1 MKRRV
6 ALIGYGAI
14 GQIVADAMEI
24 AAVLVRPGR
33 LESTRRALPGATV
46 VTSPDALAEVA
57 PDIVV
62 ECAGQGAVA
71 EYGDAVLSRGMDLV
85 VISTGAFA
93 DQSVLDRMC
102 DIARSAGCRLLV
114 PAGATAGLDGLLALR
129 EGGLESVRYKSSKP
143 PRSWMG
149 TPAEETVDLDT
160 LIEPTCIYEG
170 PAAEAASRFPKNANL
185 AVTIAMAG
193 LGLEDTHV
201 ELVADPSLTLNVG
214 RIEAVG
220 RSGVLTVELA
230 GSAAEDNPKTSVVT
244 AHSIIHTLRSD
255 SAIMIYP

>member
-1 MKRRV
+1 MTRRV
-6 ALIGYGAI
+6 ALIGHGAI
-14 GQIVADAMEI
+14 GQIVADAIEI
-24 AAVLVRPGR
+24 AAALVRPGR
-33 LESTRRALPGATV
+33 LEPTRRALPGARV
-46 VTSPDALAEVA
+46 VTSLEALAEVA

-62 ECAGQGAVA
+62 ECAGQGAVT
-71 EYGDAVLSRGMDLV
+71 EYGDAVLSRGMDLM

-114 PAGATAGLDGLLALR
+114 PAGAIAGLDGLLALR
-129 EGGLESVRYKSSKP
+129 EGGLESVRYISSKP
-143 PRSWMG
+143 PLSWMG

-160 LIEPTCIYEG
+160 LIEPACIYEG
-170 PAAEAASRFPKNANL
+170 SAAEAASRFPKNANL

-201 ELVADPSLTLNVG
+201 ELVADPSLALNVG

-220 RSGVLTVELA
+220 RSGVLTVEFA
-230 GSAAEDNPKTSVVT
+230 GPAAEDNPKTSVVT
-244 AHSIIHTLRSD
+244 AHSIIHALRSD
-255 SAIMIYP
+255 SAVMIYP